1 VGQWDV
7 TATLVYDGD
16 CAFCTSSVRWLLRLH
31 LRADVMVA
39 WQHADLE
46 ALGLTQ
52 DRCEEAVQLVVDRRT
67 SSGHA
72 AVGRLLLRS
81 RWYWKPLGL
90 LMLTPPTS
98 WLARGLYRVIA
109 NNRDRMP
116 GGTPACAL
124 PQDERP
130 KAS

>member
-1 VGQWDV
+1 M

-16 CAFCTSSVRWLLRLH
+16 CAFCTSSVRLLSRLH
-31 LRADVMVA
+31 LRADVVVA
-39 WQHADLE
+39 WQHTDLD

-52 DRCEEAVQLVVDRRT
+52 QQCEDAVQLVADGRT
-67 SSGHA
+67 SSGHEA
-72 AVGRLLLRS
+72 FARLLLRS
-81 RWYWKPLGL
+81 QWHWKPLGL
-90 LMLTPPTS
+90 LMLTPPIS
-98 WLARGLYRVIA
+98 WLARGLYKVIA
-109 NNRDRMP
+109 DNRDKMP

>member
-1 VGQWDV
+1 V
-7 TATLVYDGD
+7 TTTLVYDGD
-16 CAFCTSSVRWLLRLH
+16 CAFCTSSVRWVTKLH
-31 LRADVMVA
+31 LAADVVVA
-39 WQHADLE
+39 WQHADLD

-52 DRCEEAVQLVVDRRT
+52 EQCEESIQLVEPTRT
-67 SSGHA
+67 TAGHV

-81 RWYWKPLGL
+81 AWYWRPLGVL
-90 LMLTPPTS
+90 LLTPPVS
-98 WLARGLYRVIA
+98 WLAKAVYRWVA
-109 NNRDRMP
+109 DNRDKMP

>member
-1 VGQWDV
+1 M
-7 TATLVYDGD
+7 TTTLVYDGD
-16 CAFCTSSVRWLLRLH
+16 CAFCTSSVRFMAKLRLD
-31 LRADVMVA
+31 ADVVVA
-39 WQHADLE
+39 WQHTDLE
-46 ALGLTQ
+46 VLGLTQ
-52 DRCEEAVQLVVDRRT
+52 QQCEDAVQLVEPGRT

-72 AVGRLLLRS
+72 AFARLLLRS
-81 RWYWKPLGL
+81 QWYWRPLGL
-90 LMLTPPTS
+90 LMLTPPFS

-109 NNRDRMP
+109 DNRDKMP